1 MTRSNPPAAVYLRS
15 LAASSRLCS
24 SCVTSLRSSAPTVS
38 SSAHSLPTQA
48 PEDRPKSGTP
58 KVSVGRFCSLRS
70 CREGVTVGIL
80 FLVGCEMD
88 EPARCAGRP
97 CQPVGVTGTCR
108 PDVRKRPR
116 KPSVPRRRFTVDCRC
131 ADHNPRGEVPTG
143 RGGVAAAAAR
153 PPGQAL
159 ACPCCPHAPGPEARG
174 QGMGPDDASREAF
187 AKDQRVP
194 LTGRGPGAG
203 SGAAGETPP
212 RR

>member
-1 MTRSNPPAAVYLRS
+1 
-15 LAASSRLCS
+15 
-24 SCVTSLRSSAPTVS
+24 
-38 SSAHSLPTQA
+38 
-48 PEDRPKSGTP
+48 
-58 KVSVGRFCSLRS
+58 
-70 CREGVTVGIL
+70 
-80 FLVGCEMD
+80 MD
-88 EPARCAGRP
+88 EPARCGGRP
-97 CQPVGVTGTCR
+97 RLPVGVTRTCR

-159 ACPCCPHAPGPEARG
+159 ACPCCPHAPGPEAPG

-212 RR
+212 PALARHRDNAIGPLDHPTSPTESRGEPESYLGSNPRPATTCGNGL